1 MGGRTVRVKA
11 RKYEF
16 NEELCQVCLAAKGGP
31 CTKREWEGR
40 KPGKWVTY
48 RAETHKT
55 TALNRGLAWPMTE
68 TEAAAA
74 RLRMPGNKRR

>member
-1 MGGRTVRVKA
+1 MGGRIVRTKGQRYA
-11 RKYEF
+11 F
-16 NEELCQVCLAAKGGP
+16 NDETCTVCLGVKGGP

-55 TALNRGLAWPMTE
+55 TALNRGLEWPMGE
-68 TEAAAA
+68 TEAAEVG
-74 RLRMPGNKRR
+74 LRMPRNKKR